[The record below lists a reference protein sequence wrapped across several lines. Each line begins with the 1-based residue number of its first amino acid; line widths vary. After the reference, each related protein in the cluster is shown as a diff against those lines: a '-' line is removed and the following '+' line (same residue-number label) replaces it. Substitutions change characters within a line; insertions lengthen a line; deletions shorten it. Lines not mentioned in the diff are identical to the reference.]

1 MEQTDKITNMEN
13 NTQDEQKEMFERY
26 FRLKAQYETMRNRVK
41 TRLYEMVEL
50 SNKERREKLRSHKF
64 QCVFCKRKV
73 GSVFEF
79 KNGSYF
85 AYCG

>member
-41 TRLYEMVEL
+41 TRLY
-50 SNKERREKLRSHKF
+50 
-64 QCVFCKRKV
+64 
-73 GSVFEF
+73 
-79 KNGSYF
+79 
-85 AYCG
+85 